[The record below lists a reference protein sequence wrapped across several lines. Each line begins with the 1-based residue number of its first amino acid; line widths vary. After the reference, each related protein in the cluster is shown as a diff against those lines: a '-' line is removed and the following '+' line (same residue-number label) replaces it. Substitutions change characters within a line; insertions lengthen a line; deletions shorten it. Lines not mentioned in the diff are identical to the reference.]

1 MARSHYYFSLPPD
14 MEASVFAFDLHTEA
28 NNVTEGYFRQS
39 VGGHL
44 AMGSNEPFVQLGR
57 C

>member
-1 MARSHYYFSLPPD
+1 MARSLYYFSLPPD

-44 AMGSNEPFVQLGR
+44 VMGSNEP
-57 C
+57 

>member
-1 MARSHYYFSLPPD
+1 MARSRYYFSLPPD

-28 NNVTEGYFRQS
+28 NNVTEGDFWRS

-44 AMGSNEPFVQLGR
+44 AMGSNES
-57 C
+57 